1 MKRVQSIQEPGRK
14 GSRMERTYKM
24 VVVAFLLL
32 VLTAAVVQA
41 QQRLEVRRVP
51 ADSVQRAFAVAAPGA
66 AAQAL
71 PRPVVRDTYRDKV
84 DPFLLLMADQM
95 TFGAPVTTDM
105 CATYGEPE
113 DPMVSCLIKFV
124 GDAVLDRIDG
134 RAEFSIGSVHGN
146 IATVTLPL
154 RRLGELAR
162 FSEVVYVEASYR
174 LYPDLDNALPEAN
187 VDTVHGYT
195 IPPDDALLCN
205 GAGVVVGATDSG
217 IDFAHNDFQNP
228 DGGVNTRVIYLW
240 DQDDG
245 TGTPPSGQGFD
256 PGWNYGSLYTKANMD
271 AGACPHQDTGAHGTH
286 VMGII
291 AGDGSATGN
300 AQPAFTYVGCAP
312 NADIIMVE
320 NLGTEFWDYYNPTWW
335 SGTGETLDGYDFIRT
350 AANNLGRPHVINTSQ
365 GSNMGPHDG
374 TTLFEAGI
382 NTDVAAG
389 SVICLS
395 AGNEGDSQ
403 KHFQLDVPSGGN
415 DWDYLNLNTGGG
427 VQAPLV
433 DCWFESGDL
442 LNPVVAFPTMGG
454 LYAIDYVASALAQN
468 TWYQVTDPD
477 GGTGIWQLQYT
488 LGASING
495 DNRWLF
501 RFLDSAATEQQ
512 WAIGFQDRNTVPDGG
527 VVHCWAERNY
537 TCYFPN
543 ASQPGSHTLGMPSCA
558 QNAITCAAHNTKLG
572 WTDVD
577 GIPRAV
583 GGTLNDIAYFS
594 GRGPTRTGAYRKPE
608 ISAPGR
614 YLTSTWSQYD
624 DTGTGNEMVA
634 QDGVHVNMQ
643 GTSMSTPMVTGVVA
657 LMLQKN
663 NNPTYG
669 ASPAQIK
676 QSLLDSVA
684 TDGFTGAVPNDT
696 WGFGKLQADAAWNDY
711 PTAAGVDEFTAALRN
726 GKAYLEWQVSD
737 EIDYVGFDIYRAATI
752 FGGWVKIN
760 EEMIQ
765 ADGDEY
771 RFVDRTIPLGEGH
784 YLYRIETISSNG
796 TSQMRGTAMIDFG
809 RRSPQQMEQE
819 LLENLTK
826 I

>member
-1 MKRVQSIQEPGRK
+1 
-14 GSRMERTYKM
+14 MERTYKM
-24 VVVAFLLL
+24 VIVAFLLL

-41 QQRLEVRRVP
+41 QQELEVRPVP
-51 ADSVQRAFAVAAPGA
+51 AGSVQQAFAVAGPDA
-66 AAQAL
+66 AARAL
-71 PRPVVRDTYRDKV
+71 DRPVVRDTYRDKV

-95 TFGAPVTTDM
+95 TFGAPIATDM

-187 VDTVHGYT
+187 VDTVQGYL
-195 IPPDDALLCN
+195 IPPANDRLCN

-228 DGGVNTRVIYLW
+228 DGGANTRVIWLW
-240 DQDDG
+240 DQNDG

-256 PGWNYGSLYTKANMD
+256 AGWNYGSLYTSANMNT
-271 AGACPHQDTGAHGTH
+271 GGCPHQDTGAHGTH

-300 AQPAFTYVGCAP
+300 GQPAFTYVGCAP
-312 NADIIMVE
+312 AADIIMVE

-350 AANNLGRPHVINTSQ
+350 VANNAGRPHVINTSQ

-374 TTLFEAGI
+374 TTLFEVGI
-382 NTDVAAG
+382 NADVALG
-389 SVICLS
+389 SAICLS
-395 AGNEGDSQ
+395 AGNEGDSRR
-403 KHFQLDVPSGGN
+403 HFQLDVPSAGN
-415 DWDYLNLNTGGG
+415 DWEYLNLNTGGG
-427 VQAPLV
+427 VVTPYV
-433 DCWFESGDL
+433 DCWFETADDF
-442 LNPVVAFPTMGG
+442 NPLIAFPTMGG
-454 LYAIDYVASALAQN
+454 LYQIDYVAQGLAQN
-468 TWYQVTDPD
+468 TWYQVPDPD

-488 LGASING
+488 RAATING

-501 RFLDSAATEQQ
+501 RFLDTAATEQQ
-512 WAIGFQDRNTVPDGG
+512 WAIGFVDRNGIPDGG
-527 VVHCWAERNY
+527 TVHCWAERNY

-543 ASQPGSHTLGMPSCA
+543 AAQPGASTVGMPSCA

-577 GIPRAV
+577 GIPRTV

-614 YLTSTWSQYD
+614 YLASAWSQYD
-624 DTGTGNEMVA
+624 TTGTLNSSVA
-634 QDGVHVNMQ
+634 QDGVHVHFQ
-643 GTSMSTPMVTGVVA
+643 GTSMSTPMVAGVVA

-663 NNPTYG
+663 GT
-669 ASPAQIK
+669 ATPAEIK
-676 QSLLDSVA
+676 QQLTDNALA
-684 TDGFTGAVPNDT
+684 DGFTGAVPNDD
-696 WGFGKLQADAAWNDY
+696 WGYGKMRADDAWNDI
-711 PTAAGVDEFTAALRN
+711 PTAAGVDEFVATIGN
-726 GKAYLEWQVSD
+726 GKAYLEWKISD

-752 FGGWVKIN
+752 FAGWVKIN

-765 ADGDEY
+765 ADRDEY
-771 RFVDRTIPLGEGH
+771 RFIDDTIPLGEGH

-796 TSQMRGTAMIDFG
+796 TSQMRGTAMVDFG